1 MRIRHPVPNGGGVS
15 VQCPVGGGRFGL
27 AFVFVLGSCEFETD
41 SVEGSGVDFAGGGEL
56 SSAACPCDFVASGG
70 RWVGVVGGSVGRGGR
85 VVAAV
90 VVGVASAEP

>member
-1 MRIRHPVPNGGGVS
+1 M
-15 VQCPVGGGRFGL
+15 
-27 AFVFVLGSCEFETD
+27 
-41 SVEGSGVDFAGGGEL
+41 